1 MPPSTPADPSSAGGG
16 RPRAIPVAPPR
27 PAARGTAAAGHA
39 QRFGRQLV
47 IFVVLVAALLVTVAA
62 ISGERGYLDV
72 RRQKAQLSRLRAE
85 VAALRD
91 ENASFLAEVRGLRS
105 DPFLLEVIA
114 REKLGYARPGEI
126 VFMFQPGDPPV
137 KESPRPRAPAP

>member
-1 MPPSTPADPSSAGGG
+1 MPPSTPADPSSGGDP
-16 RPRAIPVAPPR
+16 RPRANPVPGAAPR
-27 PAARGTAAAGHA
+27 PPA
-39 QRFGRQLV
+39 QRYGRHLL
-47 IFVVLVAALLVTVAA
+47 IFVVLVGALLVAVAA

-105 DPFLLEVIA
+105 DPYVLEEIA

-126 VFMFQPGDPPV
+126 VFRFQPTDPAV
-137 KESPRPRAPAP
+137 KESPQPEAP